1 MNIPDK
7 VKVAGITYKVIKN
20 HPFNGES
27 FSGQAVHTTA
37 EIRLGGQFG
46 GKKYDKQKI
55 EEAFIHEILHC
66 IDSVYNSQGLNEETI
81 DRLSQGIYQTFKD
94 NKIF

>member
-1 MNIPDK
+1 MNIPNK

-27 FSGQAVHTTA
+27 YAGQAVHTEA
-37 EIRLGGQFG
+37 EIRLGERVD

-55 EEAFIHEILHC
+55 EETFIHEILHC
-66 IDSVYNSQGLNEETI
+66 IDSVYNSQGLDEGTI
-81 DRLSQGIYQTFKD
+81 DRLSQGVYQVFKD
-94 NKIF
+94 NSIF